1 MDVSSIWKRLVCCG
15 RIVEMITLFRR
26 LFHKNKAKGNAA
38 FKAGLLD
45 DAIKYYTRALQKDR
59 KDFVCMA
66 NRSAAHLKLG
76 DPTAALDDA
85 EKCIRT
91 KPKYAKG
98 HARKGAALHALK
110 RYSDEVN
117 AYKAGLTYCPDD
129 KTLLQGLQVAKK
141 ARTSS
146 SKASQAA
153 KKTKATKQAANS
165 RSNKA
170 KKSANVSQFVLQTK
184 KNLELQMAALQAQL
198 DMVNELEK
206 MAIEEKADLLF
217 SLMDKD
223 AGGTIDAKELAEA
236 FRKQNEG
243 LSFAGSIEKSIE
255 MIAIYD
261 EDGDAELDREEFEQF
276 LNRMVKDLNTT
287 FDEFCE
293 FLVYQILFADDTSDS
308 EDVDIQKLNQ
318 EVKQRGELLDSLS
331 DPRMKDLFVLF
342 DREGNNYISFKEV
355 ACGLYHLTNNMEES
369 AKATTNLLLML
380 DKDDTRR
387 LDYPKFAKLILAIA
401 ATSNASFD
409 EVADDLTLALTAND
423 GGIDPKALRLL
434 TIADEAYAEAR
445 EKEKGL
451 KKSIKNLDP
460 FSYQRVLRLFD
471 LWDSDKSGTLDFS
484 ELFDGLRRYQAA
496 SNNGHSRE
504 SVEKGVKM
512 LMDGDVNGDH
522 LLDREEFAVSIMKY
536 AEAVGTDLH
545 ELIDFICVIA
555 GLQ

>member
-1 MDVSSIWKRLVCCG
+1 M
-15 RIVEMITLFRR
+15 E
-26 LFHKNKAKGNAA
+26 
-38 FKAGLLD
+38 
-45 DAIKYYTRALQKDR
+45 DAVKYYSRALGQDKR
-59 KDFVCMA
+59 DFVCIA
-66 NRSAAHLKLG
+66 NRSAAYLKLG
-76 DPTAALDDA
+76 KAKEALDDA
-85 EKCIRT
+85 EKCIRL

-98 HARKGAALHALK
+98 HARKGGALHALK
-110 RYSDEVN
+110 MFREEVE
-117 AYKAGLTYCPDD
+117 AYKEGLKYCPGDE
-129 KTLLQGLQVAKK
+129 TLTKGLENAKK
-141 ARTSS
+141 ARTSN

-153 KKTKATKQAANS
+153 RKTKATKQAANS
-165 RSNKA
+165 RGKKA
-170 KKSANVSQFVLQTK
+170 ARSATVSQFVIQTK

-206 MAIEEKADLLF
+206 MSVEEKADLLF

-223 AGGTIDAKELAEA
+223 GGGTIDAKELAEA

-261 EDGDAELDREEFEQF
+261 EDGDAELDRDEFEQF

-293 FLVYQILFADDTSDS
+293 FLVYQILFSDDTADG
-308 EDVDIQKLNQ
+308 EDVDISELNQ
-318 EVKQRGELLDSLS
+318 EVKQRGQLLDSLS
-331 DPRMKDLFVLF
+331 DPRMRSLFVLF
-342 DREGNNYISFKEV
+342 DREGNNYVSFKEV
-355 ACGLYHLTNNMEES
+355 ACGLYHLTNSMEES

-380 DKDDTRR
+380 DKDDSRR

-409 EVADDLTLALTAND
+409 EVADDLTLALTSSEGD
-423 GGIDPKALRLL
+423 IDSNALRIL
-434 TIADEAYAEAR
+434 TIADEAYTQAR
-445 EKEKGL
+445 EKEKSL
-451 KKSIKNLDP
+451 KKEIKNLDP

-471 LWDSDKSGTLDFS
+471 IWDADGSGTLDFD

-496 SNNGHSRE
+496 SNNGHSKE
-504 SVEKGVKM
+504 SVEAGVKM
-512 LMDGDVNGDH
+512 LMAGDVDGDQQ
-522 LLDREEFAVSIMKY
+522 LDREEFAVSIMKY

-555 GLQ
+555 GLA

>member
-1 MDVSSIWKRLVCCG
+1 MTD
-15 RIVEMITLFRR
+15 
-26 LFHKNKAKGNAA
+26 NKTKGNKA
-38 FKAGLLD
+38 FKAGLME
-45 DAIKYYTRALQKDR
+45 DAVKYYTRALSQDR

-66 NRSAAHLKLG
+66 NRSAAYLKMG
-76 DPTAALDDA
+76 KAQEALDDA
-85 EKCIRT
+85 EKCIRL

-98 HARKGAALHALK
+98 HARKGGALHALK
-110 RYSDEVN
+110 RYNDEVN
-117 AYKAGLTYCPDD
+117 AYKHGLSFCPNDE
-129 KTLLQGLQVAKK
+129 TLKRGVESAKK
-141 ARTSS
+141 ARTSN

-153 KKTKATKQAANS
+153 RKTKATKQAARS
-165 RSNKA
+165 RGNKA

-206 MAIEEKADLLF
+206 MSIEEKADLLF

-223 AGGTIDAKELAEA
+223 GGGTIDAKELAEA

-261 EDGDAELDREEFEQF
+261 EDGDAELDRDEFEQF
-276 LNRMVKDLNTT
+276 LNRMVKDLKTT

-293 FLVYQILFADDTSDS
+293 FLVYQILFTDDTADG
-308 EDVDIQKLNQ
+308 EDVDLNELNQ
-318 EVKQRGELLDSLS
+318 EVKQRGQLLDSLS
-331 DPRMKDLFVLF
+331 DPRMRSLFVLF
-342 DREGNNYISFKEV
+342 DRDGNNYVSFKEV

-380 DKDDTRR
+380 DKDDTRK

-409 EVADDLTLALTAND
+409 EVADDLTLALTTND
-423 GGIDPKALRLL
+423 GQIDDGALKLL
-434 TIADEAYAEAR
+434 TIADEAYAQAR
-445 EKEKGL
+445 EKEKSL

-471 LWDSDKSGTLDFS
+471 LWDADGSGTLDFN

-496 SNNGHSRE
+496 SNNGHSRD

-512 LMDGDVNGDH
+512 LMEGDVDGDQQ
-522 LLDREEFAVSIMKY
+522 LDREEFAVSIMKY

-555 GLQ
+555 GLN